1 ALNAFVIGFGNNSMS
16 LLAGIMVLCT
26 VFSVMPDAAS
36 QIVGA
41 GNEGITFIWVPQLF
55 ALMPGGQFFMILF
68 FMALVFAAWTS
79 LVAMIE
85 LASRVLRD
93 AGIERKRAVGIVGI
107 AALVCG
113 IPSALNMD
121 FFHNQDWVWG
131 VGLMLSGF
139 FFAFAVLR
147 YGVTE
152 WRRKFINT
160 GDSDI
165 HIGAWWDWAIRL
177 VIVEAVVLMVW
188 FLWSARGESFAET
201 WTLFSP
207 YNVGSVII
215 QAAVA
220 ILILWMLNRLIT
232 RATLDGS
239 GGSAG

>member
-1 ALNAFVIGFGNNSMS
+1 
-16 LLAGIMVLCT
+16 
-26 VFSVMPDAAS
+26 
-36 QIVGA
+36 
-41 GNEGITFIWVPQLF
+41 
-55 ALMPGGQFFMILF
+55 MPGGQFFMILF

-160 GDSDI
+160 ADSDI

-232 RATLDGS
+232 RATLEGS